1 MADWSPDKEKKILT
15 KYRFALTFRVV
26 KVLIAALFIFWI
38 YMLAVTISYDSL
50 HLDRKHIFY
59 TQLAMDWTQP
69 NIHKDFGG
77 FAQSEITPFF
87 TQKISYA
94 VTRRVGKEEQ
104 PAGEMQIRKGLLN
117 SYSARTLSYYQPD
130 QEGGF
135 RFYFPEDPKTGGKL
149 DAEDDNGIWE
159 ALDKVHEGTVAEAA
173 FSTDRFMEP
182 EELFALLEPYDLDVL
197 WMPLYTGELKTFK
210 GNKGS
215 GGNSISPIPAFG
227 LTGGREISND
237 RMSESE
243 YEFTQEML
251 GRNKEL
257 MLGQMEKLLKE
268 ERKSYYE
275 RFLGLGYLEER
286 HAYLKENGFQVYGAV
301 VTGPVKELLKL
312 REVKELRGAQL
323 GEMDYWNWTE

>member
-1 MADWSPDKEKKILT
+1 MADWSRDKEKKIMT
-15 KYRFALTFRVV
+15 KYRFTLTYRVV
-26 KVLIAALFIFWI
+26 KVLIAALFLFWV
-38 YMLAVTISYDSL
+38 YMMAVTISYDSL

-77 FAQSEITPFF
+77 IAQSEITPFF
-87 TQKISYA
+87 TQKISYP

-104 PAGEMQIRKGLLN
+104 PAGEMHIKKGLLN
-117 SYSARTLSYYQPD
+117 SYSTRALSYYQPD
-130 QEGGF
+130 QGGGF
-135 RFYFPEDPKTGGKL
+135 RFYFPENPKTGEKL
-149 DAEDDNGIWE
+149 EAGDGHGVWE
-159 ALDKVHEGTVAEAA
+159 TLGKVHEGTVAEAA
-173 FSTDRFMEP
+173 FSTERFMDP
-182 EELFALLEPYDLDVL
+182 EELFALLAPYDLDVL

-210 GNKGS
+210 GNTGS

-227 LTGGREISND
+227 LTGGREISDD

-251 GRNKEL
+251 GKNKEL

-275 RFLGLGYLEER
+275 NFLGLGYLEKR
-286 HAYLKENGFQVYGAV
+286 HAYLEENGFQVYGAV

-312 REVKELRGAQL
+312 KEIKELRGEQL
-323 GEMDYWNWTE
+323 GEMEYWNWAE